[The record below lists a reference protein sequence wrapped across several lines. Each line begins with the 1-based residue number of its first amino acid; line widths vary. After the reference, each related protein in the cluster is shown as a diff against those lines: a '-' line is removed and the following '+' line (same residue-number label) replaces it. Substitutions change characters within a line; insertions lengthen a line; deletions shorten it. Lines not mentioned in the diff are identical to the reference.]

1 MRVIVVGMGVQGEKR
16 KRIAGSDCVAT
27 VDSLPGR
34 ADFVRTEDVPLAS
47 FDAAL
52 LCVPDKP
59 KIQLTRYLLNSG
71 KHVLVEKPLW
81 SATDS
86 DLTEVEALAHSANLM
101 CYTAYNHRFEP
112 HFLRM
117 RDLIRSD
124 VLGKIYRCRIFYG
137 NGTARLV
144 RDSTWRDNGSGVLHD
159 LGSHVL
165 DTTKF
170 WFGDISNEFLLYSSN
185 CFENFAPDCVT
196 FGSESGAIKIE
207 YELSLLSW
215 RNSFQCDIFA
225 ENGSAHIDSLCKWG
239 PTTFIHRTRVLPSGR
254 PNEEVVTIEQPDSTW
269 LNEYRY
275 FTQLCSDRKKT
286 NLSNDLWLNRLLR
299 TLGESAIDM
308 ASK

>member
-1 MRVIVVGMGVQGEKR
+1 MRVIVVGMGVQGKKR
-16 KRIAGSDCVAT
+16 KRVAGRDCVAT
-27 VDSLPGR
+27 VDLLPGN
-34 ADFVRTEDVPLAS
+34 ADYVNVEDVPLAT

-59 KIQLTRYLLNSG
+59 KIDLIRYLLKSG

-81 SATDS
+81 SVADS
-86 DLTEVEALAHSANLM
+86 DLAEIEALANSANLV

-112 HFLRM
+112 HFIRM
-117 RDLIRSD
+117 RNLISSG

-144 RDSTWRDNGSGVLHD
+144 RNSNWRDNGSGVLHD

-165 DTTKF
+165 DTTRF
-170 WFGDISNEFLLYSSN
+170 WFGDITDEFLVYSSN
-185 CFENFAPDCVT
+185 CFENRAPDFVT
-196 FGSESGAIKIE
+196 FGSEKGPIKIE

-239 PTTFIHRTRVLPSGR
+239 PTTFTHRTRILPSGR
-254 PNEEVVTIEQPDSTW
+254 PKENVVTIEQTDPTW
-269 LNEYRY
+269 LSEYQY
-275 FTQLCSDRKKT
+275 FTQLCLKREKTSLSSDT
-286 NLSNDLWLNRLLR
+286 WLNRLLR
-299 TLGESAIDM
+299 SLGESAIRM
-308 ASK
+308 AVK

>member
-16 KRIAGSDCVAT
+16 RKIAGRDCVAT
-27 VDSLPGR
+27 VDLLKGR
-34 ADFVRTEDVPLAS
+34 ADFVRVEDVPVAS

-52 LCVPDKP
+52 LCVSDKP
-59 KIQLTRYLLNSG
+59 KIELIRYLLNSG

-117 RDLIRSD
+117 RDLIRSG
-124 VLGKIYRCRIFYG
+124 VLGKIYRCRMFYG

-170 WFGDISNEFLLYSSN
+170 WFGDISNEFSVYSSN
-185 CFENFAPDCVT
+185 CFENLAPDCVT
-196 FGSESGAIKIE
+196 FGSESGEIKIE

-225 ENGSAHIDSLCKWG
+225 ENGSAHIESLCKWG

-254 PNEEVVTIEQPDSTW
+254 PNEEVITIEQLDPTW
-269 LNEYRY
+269 LSEYLH
-275 FTQLCSDRKKT
+275 FTQLCSEREKT

-299 TLGESAIDM
+299 TLGDSAIAM